1 LFKTGKA
8 QTAKDKLIFNPAALS
23 AYELSQQ
30 FCGACHRSWEQIM
43 TNGTRGIANVHF
55 QPYRLV
61 FSACYDPEDKRI
73 SCTACHDPHAE
84 TPHDLAAY
92 DTKCMA
98 CHQAQSQTPSAK
110 AASANRVAA
119 CRVGTTKCASC
130 HMPRYEMPN
139 SHFTFTDHF
148 IRIVK
153 PGELYPN

>member
-1 LFKTGKA
+1 
-8 QTAKDKLIFNPAALS
+8 
-23 AYELSQQ
+23 
-30 FCGACHRSWEQIM
+30 M